1 MTKYVPRIQNIRYM
15 EETVFYVCVFLTV
28 SCDKQYMQLPLK
40 SFNSVYFNELVRNAG
55 EVSAVV
61 FKFYVRIW

>member
-1 MTKYVPRIQNIRYM
+1 M

-28 SCDKQYMQLPLK
+28 SCDKQYTQLPLK

-55 EVSAVV
+55 EVSVAV
-61 FKFYVRIW
+61 FKFDVRIW